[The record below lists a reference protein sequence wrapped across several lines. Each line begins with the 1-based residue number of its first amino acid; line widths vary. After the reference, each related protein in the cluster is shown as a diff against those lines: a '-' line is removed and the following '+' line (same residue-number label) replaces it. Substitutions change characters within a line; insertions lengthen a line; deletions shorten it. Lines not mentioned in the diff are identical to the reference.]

1 MKLKLK
7 FDKDAI
13 LLFCLDH
20 VEKFTFGAVVLV
32 FLMMIMSAWN
42 WKRSVAMDPTRS
54 SPRQLED
61 ASETARQHWEETE
74 PVVPPECKA
83 PDYFKTVEITLR
95 TVKDDFYGH
104 SVPWNRWIFDTPG
117 PRGDPPKY
125 TVEKLRGVAGRAAF
139 RLKENRNVAGVPVGR
154 SSESIR
160 GQRWIVLTALVPIKK
175 QTETY
180 KEFFKN
186 VQKRDPK
193 RDVPKYIYYRVERAE
208 VTDPHDAGDPD
219 WKPLSRRKELERAAA
234 CWNNELPEIV
244 DQKYLG
250 DPGRDGKPVLVF
262 PLGPRVRQQEATGKR
277 LAMAPRGRSAA
288 EDSPWDDSV
297 AHPPEIPVMT
307 SQEPEVPEE
316 PGPDYGPIP
325 DEPGGDVPDLVDDP
339 LAFDR
344 VPRTTPIAAVR
355 PRDRFPIP
363 RRPIGASP
371 VGPGSDEDD
380 SPEYWLFR
388 FFDYTVQPGK
398 HYRYRVRLLLANPN
412 EGISPRYLINPE
424 LGKLRWLQSEWSEPS
439 EVICVPRDTE
449 LLAVSVKPPLRKGT
463 EPSARMRIFKWVED
477 CGKEAHTEKLLV
489 RGQVANF
496 PGCTFP
502 ETRERPKKDDE
513 DDLRPTRPRP
523 ETTETFD
530 VDYLTEALV
539 VDING
544 GQRLP
549 GKDRLSAPGEILLL
563 DPDGSLVVHDELE
576 DTAKFQARIK
586 TAEPESGD
594 EPSGPESS
602 GGLSE
607 VPGLESFD

>member
-20 VEKFTFGAVVLV
+20 VEKFAFGAVVFV

-54 SPRQLED
+54 SPGQLED

-74 PVVPPECKA
+74 PVVPSECQA
-83 PDYFKTVEITLR
+83 PDYFETVEITLR

-104 SVPWNRWIFDTPG
+104 SVPWNQWIFDTPG

-139 RLKENRNVAGVPVGR
+139 QLKQRGSSTGVRVGR

-160 GQRWIVLTALVPIKK
+160 GQRWIVLTALVPIEK
-175 QTETY
+175 QIETY
-180 KEFFKN
+180 EEFFKN
-186 VQKRDPK
+186 VQKRDPR

-208 VTDPHDAGDPD
+208 VTSPQDADDTD
-219 WKPLSRRKELERAAA
+219 WKPFSRRRELERAAA
-234 CWNNELPEIV
+234 RWSNELPEIV

-250 DPGRDGKPVLVF
+250 DPGSDGKPVLVF
-262 PLGPRVRQQEATGKR
+262 PLGPRVRQAEVAGNR
-277 LAMAPRGRSAA
+277 LAMAPRGRNTA

-307 SQEPEVPEE
+307 NEESESPEE
-316 PGPDYGPIP
+316 PGPDYRITPE
-325 DEPGGDVPDLVDDP
+325 EPGEDVPDLVDDP
-339 LAFDR
+339 LALDR
-344 VPRTTPIAAVR
+344 GPRTTPVAAVR
-355 PRDRFPIP
+355 TRDRFPSP
-363 RRPIGASP
+363 RPIGATP

-388 FFDYTVQPGK
+388 FFDYTVEPGDR
-398 HYRYRVRLLLANPN
+398 YRYRVRLLLANPN
-412 EGISPRYLINPE
+412 EGISPRYLLNPE

-439 EVICVPRDTE
+439 EVISVPRDTE

-463 EPSARMRIFKWVED
+463 EPSARMRIFKWVEE
-477 CGKEAHTEKLLV
+477 CGKEAQTEKLLV

-496 PGCTFP
+496 PGCTYP
-502 ETRERPKKDDE
+502 EIRERPKEDDE
-513 DDLRPTRPRP
+513 DDFLTTRPRA
-523 ETTETFD
+523 ETPETFD

-549 GKDRLSAPGEILLL
+549 GNDRLSAPGEILLL
-563 DPDGSLVVHDELE
+563 DPDGSLVVHNELE
-576 DTAKFQARIK
+576 DTAKYDARTE
-586 TAEPESGD
+586 TAEPESDDGA
-594 EPSGPESS
+594 SGPISS
-602 GGLSE
+602 GGSSR
-607 VPGLESFD
+607 VPGLELSD